1 MRKQIR
7 ETLVGIFIIFGVI
20 LIVFMY
26 IWLSGRISLR
36 NTYNVTVYFQ
46 DVMGLRVGDPVM
58 IYGMEMGKVKF
69 LGYEKNAIT
78 VILAVDRKIMLPK
91 DSQIAIRSVSY
102 VASDRFIK
110 VIMGSSEEYAT
121 EFKGRSDA
129 FDLEDIAARFD
140 TLFSSIEGIDIN
152 ALGEVAKDLSEDI
165 DRNMTRLVTMMNKP
179 VTKLESVI
187 VKTEH
192 VVEQLDSLTVLMQG
206 DGTVGKLMRS
216 DSLYEELRESNQA
229 LKDLLED
236 IKENPA
242 KYLKNIKIL

>member
-1 MRKQIR
+1 MR
-7 ETLVGIFIIFGVI
+7 ETFVGIFIIFGVI
-20 LIVFMY
+20 LVIFMY

-36 NTYNVTVYFQ
+36 NTYDVTVYFQ
-46 DVMGLRVGDPVM
+46 DVMGLRIGDPVM
-58 IYGMEMGKVKF
+58 IYGMEMGKVKS
-69 LGYEKNAIT
+69 LEYESGAIT
-78 VILAVDRKIMLPK
+78 VILAVDRRIMLPK

-110 VIMGSSEEYAT
+110 VIMGSSDEFAT
-121 EFKGRSDA
+121 TFNGRSDA

-152 ALGEVAKDLSEDI
+152 AIGDVAKDLSKDI
-165 DRNMTRLVTMMNKP
+165 DRNMKRLVTMMNKP
-179 VTKLESVI
+179 VTALESVI
-187 VKTEH
+187 VKTDH
-192 VVEQLDSLTVLMQG
+192 VIEELDSLTALMQS

-216 DSLYEELRESNQA
+216 DSLYEELRGSNQA
-229 LKDLLED
+229 LRELLED